1 MSKTDDGEK
10 IIVPCVKVKKRELT
24 PEEEID
30 CRIFYWAAFNGYNKY
45 LRLMILHRKWSPFIK
60 SFRNRSIISGAVWGS
75 QIETLRMLL
84 ANYKYENVSKIQILD
99 LATNIFNR
107 DQQDNN
113 CLHYCYMIDLP
124 EVRQMFRDN
133 GLYNVRANQLNKRGQ
148 LPTMLRHYMKCEDSN
163 EESDEE
169 RDLDA
174 EMAKLMDNELGI
186 VGLAI

>member
-1 MSKTDDGEK
+1 
-10 IIVPCVKVKKRELT
+10 
-24 PEEEID
+24 
-30 CRIFYWAAFNGYNKY
+30 
-45 LRLMILHRKWSPFIK
+45 
-60 SFRNRSIISGAVWGS
+60 
-75 QIETLRMLL
+75 
-84 ANYKYENVSKIQILD
+84 
-99 LATNIFNR
+99 
-107 DQQDNN
+107 
-113 CLHYCYMIDLP
+113 MIDLP

-174 EMAKLMDNELGI
+174 EMAKLMDNELGL